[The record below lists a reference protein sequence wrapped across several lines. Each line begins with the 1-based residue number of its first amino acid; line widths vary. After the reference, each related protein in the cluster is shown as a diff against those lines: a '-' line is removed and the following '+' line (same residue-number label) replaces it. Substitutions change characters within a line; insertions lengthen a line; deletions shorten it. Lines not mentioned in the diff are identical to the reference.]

1 MSVHAKSVLAD
12 LLEALVGV
20 ERCDRLFRILV
31 VPESL
36 CVPGEEV
43 SRAVLAQ
50 ALNMLLFEDLV
61 QRVPA
66 AQTYVER
73 SVTRGEKI
81 FHDHGAVRTVDR
93 DGMGGLPRGQAAITR
108 LLAPLGYELRGT
120 YPLERLRMTGR
131 SYAQAD
137 LPEAIAQFFISE
149 LHVDRFPAAFAE
161 AVDHVTSNS
170 NDPLTTD
177 GAALL
182 DELQSK
188 GSLSLAR
195 AARLLPV
202 LVACFDRQH
211 EEATVA
217 DYEALLA
224 HSAEMAW
231 IATEGNAFNHATD
244 RVADVEKLTR
254 EQKALGQPMKDKVE
268 VSGTG
273 RVRQTAFLAAKVQR
287 KFRAA
292 DGTQVEREVT
302 GSFLEFIARDY
313 IPSEELRT
321 AIPGE
326 ETRPALDLSFDPSN
340 AQAIFKM
347 TATGQA

>member
-1 MSVHAKSVLAD
+1 MSVQGKPALVD
-12 LLEALVGV
+12 LLEVLVGV
-20 ERCDRLFRILV
+20 ERSERLSKILV

-36 CVPGEEV
+36 LAPDEEV

-66 AQTYVER
+66 AQTYVGR
-73 SVTRGEKI
+73 CLTRGEKV

-93 DGMGGLPRGQAAITR
+93 DGMGDLPRGQTAITR

-137 LPEAIAQFFISE
+137 LPEEIAQFFISE
-149 LHVDRFPAAFAE
+149 LHVDRFPAEFAA
-161 AVDHVTSNS
+161 AVDRVTGESR
-170 NDPLTTD
+170 DPLTKES
-177 GAALL
+177 AALL
-182 DELQSK
+182 DELASK
-188 GSLSLAR
+188 GSVSLEQ
-195 AARLLPV
+195 AAKLLPV

-211 EEATVA
+211 AEPTVA

-268 VSGTG
+268 ISGTG
-273 RVRQTAFLAAKVQR
+273 RVRQTAFLAAKVR
-287 KFRAA
+287 RSFRDA
-292 DGTQVEREVT
+292 DGAHVEREVT

-313 IPSEELRT
+313 IP
-321 AIPGE
+321 GE
-326 ETRPALDLSFDPSN
+326 ETRISGEQTKAALDLSFDPSN